1 MLTSSDRGSAGQQED
16 IGGDAAVGLL
26 ESLGF
31 DLSERVVV
39 PDEQSEIA
47 AQLKKWVEMGI
58 DLICTTG
65 GTGVSARDVTPE
77 ATREVIEQEIPGM
90 AEAMR
95 AGSLE
100 KTPFAMISRA
110 LAGVVGRTLVINL
123 PGNPKGVSETL
134 EILLPVIPHTVEV
147 LQGKGD
153 PHESGKHHNSHT
165 HGHDH

>member
-1 MLTSSDRGSAGQQED
+1 MLTSSDRGSVGQQED
-16 IGGDAAVGLL
+16 IGGDAVVELI

-31 DLSERVVV
+31 ELSGRVVV
-39 PDEQSEIA
+39 PDEKADIA

-77 ATREVIEQEIPGM
+77 ATREVIDQEIPGM

-95 AGSLE
+95 AGSLG

-110 LAGVVGRTLVINL
+110 VAGVAGRTLIINL
-123 PGNPKGVSETL
+123 PGSEKAVRENLAAIVPVL
-134 EILLPVIPHTVEV
+134 EHAVALIE
-147 LQGKGD
+147 GD
-153 PHESGKHHNSHT
+153 TEH
-165 HGHDH
+165 

>member
-1 MLTSSDRGSAGQQED
+1 MLTSSDRGSVGQQED
-16 IGGDAAVGLL
+16 IGGDAVVELI

-31 DLSERVVV
+31 ELSGRVVV
-39 PDEQSEIA
+39 PDEKADIA

-77 ATREVIEQEIPGM
+77 ATREVIDQEIPGM

-95 AGSLE
+95 AGSLG

-110 LAGVVGRTLVINL
+110 VAGVAGRTLIINL
-123 PGNPKGVSETL
+123 PGNPKGVTETL
-134 EILLPVIPHTVEV
+134 EILLPVIPHTIDV
-147 LQGKGD
+147 LKSRGD
-153 PHESGKHHNSHT
+153 PHERGKHRS
-165 HGHDH
+165 GHSTGRGH

>member
-1 MLTSSDRGSAGQQED
+1 
-16 IGGDAAVGLL
+16 
-26 ESLGF
+26 
-31 DLSERVVV
+31 
-39 PDEQSEIA
+39 
-47 AQLKKWVEMGI
+47 
-58 DLICTTG
+58 
-65 GTGVSARDVTPE
+65 
-77 ATREVIEQEIPGM
+77 M

-165 HGHDH
+165 HGHDPWSTTGFWLCSLGCLIPLLAQASLRAASKTASSHWNARRFETSPRINIRVLTTRHTVAALAW